1 MKGGGGGVGRRE
13 AKARGWGLPPPPP
26 PPGRQLRAWALIGV
40 LVLAGCSSSATVT
53 PGAPPEPAPPVTT
66 VPGVPGSVAPAPP
79 AMVSYTAMQAQR
91 GQEVFEA
98 TCSACHALGEFRG
111 QMFRLTWMA
120 SPIGHFYQLIAT
132 TMPQDAP
139 GSLEPADYAA
149 VVAYILQ
156 LNGHPAGSVELPP
169 GFDALEGL
177 AWPR

>member
-1 MKGGGGGVGRRE
+1 MKGGERGAGRRC
-13 AKARGWGLPPPPP
+13 RGPRG
-26 PPGRQLRAWALIGV
+26 GFAGVVAAMV
-40 LVLAGCSSSATVT
+40 LVTGCSSGVSLS
-53 PGAPPEPAPPVTT
+53 PGPPPEPPPPVTT
-66 VPGVPGSVAPAPP
+66 VPGVPESVGPAPP
-79 AMVSYTAMQAQR
+79 ALVSYTAIQARQGR
-91 GQEVFEA
+91 EAFEA

-111 QMFRLTWMA
+111 QMFRMTWMA
-120 SPIGHFYQLIAT
+120 RPIGHFYQLIAT

-169 GFDALEGL
+169 GFDALAGL